1 MKASELIRL
10 LRQNGWFVVRQ
21 SGSHLIM
28 RHPWKGFQIVVPN
41 HGSNEIGKGLEL
53 KIKKDAGI
61 R

>member
-1 MKASELIRL
+1 MTASELIR
-10 LRQNGWFVVRQ
+10 
-21 SGSHLIM
+21 
-28 RHPWKGFQIVVPN
+28 QIVVPN